1 MNNYSL
7 SNPVSSLKALPGL
20 LLIIVS
26 ATFFS
31 CREPDLGLEVQNP
44 DDLVNLLVTD
54 SFTIRTSLERQDSV
68 KSDELSANLL
78 GAYNDPL
85 LGKVQAGF
93 YAQVVP
99 TLSNITLGEG
109 FTPDSMVMVI
119 PYRGFYGDVTKLNGL
134 QKFKLF
140 RVLENMSRSNDY
152 FSNDSLLI
160 SANPIGETGFIV
172 PRIRDSVTVTGLR
185 EAPQLRIPVDLSL
198 AADIAAN
205 SSSLLSI
212 SAFTEFFK
220 GVYVN
225 AETYD
230 NTPGQGAI
238 LDLILTSGARL
249 DLYYKNN
256 EADSLRISLA
266 INENSAR
273 FTRFNHTYSSL
284 VNETINNPAIA
295 DQRSFVQTMSGL
307 RTRVDLPDLI
317 SWQAGRRIMVNSAR
331 LIVPVDVDNL
341 GKYSPNP
348 TLDLISKDSEGNL
361 VLTPDLLVGGEYPGG
376 IYDSA
381 NKQYVFNIARYIQG
395 RLNGIIEDNGLF
407 IQPSG
412 TAVTAFRT
420 PLFGGQNP
428 DKRVKLEL
436 IYQILP

>member
-1 MNNYSL
+1 
-7 SNPVSSLKALPGL
+7 LKALPGL

-44 DDLVNLLVTD
+44 GDLVDLLVTD
-54 SFTIRTSLERQDSV
+54 SFVVRTLLERQDSV

-85 LGKVQAGF
+85 LGKVRAGF

-99 TLSNITLGEG
+99 TLSNISLGEG
-109 FTPDSMVMVI
+109 FTPDSMVMVV
-119 PYRGFYGDVTKLNGL
+119 PYRGFYGDVSKLNGL
-134 QKFKLF
+134 QKFKVF
-140 RVLENMSRSNDY
+140 RVLEAMSKEESY
-152 FSNDSLLI
+152 FSNDSLQV
-160 SANPIGETGFIV
+160 SSTPIGETGFIV

-198 AADIAAN
+198 ASEIAAN
-205 SSSLLSI
+205 SSALLSI

-220 GVYVN
+220 GVYLE

-230 NTPGQGAI
+230 NTSGQGAI

-273 FTRFNHTYSSL
+273 FTRFRHVYSSL
-284 VNETINNPAIA
+284 VNETINNPVLA
-295 DQRSFVQTMSGL
+295 DQNTFVQTMSGL
-307 RTRVDLPDLI
+307 RTKVELPDLI
-317 SWQAGRRIMVNSAR
+317 SWQAGRKIMVNSAR
-331 LIVPVDVDNL
+331 LIVPVDAENI

-348 TLDLISKDSEGNL
+348 TLDLITKDSEGNL
-361 VLTPDLLVGGEYPGG
+361 IQTPDLLVGGDYPGG
-376 IYDSA
+376 IYDAA

-395 RLNGIIEDNGLF
+395 RFNGIIEDNGLF

-428 DKRVKLEL
+428 NKRVKLEL

>member
-1 MNNYSL
+1 M
-7 SNPVSSLKALPGL
+7 KALPGL

-44 DDLVNLLVTD
+44 GDLVDLLVTD
-54 SFTIRTSLERQDSV
+54 SFVVRTLLERQDSV

-85 LGKVQAGF
+85 LGKVRAGF

-99 TLSNITLGEG
+99 TLSNISLGEG
-109 FTPDSMVMVI
+109 FTPDSMVMVV
-119 PYRGFYGDVTKLNGL
+119 PYRGFYGDVSKLNGL
-134 QKFKLF
+134 QKFKVF
-140 RVLENMSRSNDY
+140 RVLEAMSKEESY
-152 FSNDSLLI
+152 FSNDSLQV
-160 SANPIGETGFIV
+160 SSTPIGETGFIV

-198 AADIAAN
+198 ASEIAAN
-205 SSSLLSI
+205 SSALLSI

-220 GVYVN
+220 GVYLE

-230 NTPGQGAI
+230 NTSGQGAI

-273 FTRFNHTYSSL
+273 FTRFRHVYSSL
-284 VNETINNPAIA
+284 INETINNPVLA
-295 DQRSFVQTMSGL
+295 DQNTFVQTMSGL
-307 RTRVDLPDLI
+307 RTRVELPDLI
-317 SWQAGRRIMVNSAR
+317 SWQAGRKIMVNSAR
-331 LIVPVDVDNL
+331 LIVPVDAENI

-348 TLDLISKDSEGNL
+348 TLDLITKDSEGNL
-361 VLTPDLLVGGEYPGG
+361 IQTPDLLVGGDYPGG
-376 IYDSA
+376 IYDAA

-395 RLNGIIEDNGLF
+395 RFNGIIEDNGLF